1 MAPGGGSGN
10 SCSVKEFINELCYYR
25 IVMSSTPVVEV
36 EAMSSATLQC
46 RNATALPAAL
56 PKLQD
61 AAGPQ

>member
-1 MAPGGGSGN
+1 MASGGGSEK
-10 SCSVKEFINELCYYR
+10 SCSVKDFINEPCYYR

-36 EAMSSATLQC
+36 EALSSAPLQW
-46 RNATALPAAL
+46 RDATSLPAAL